1 MRFLLLPGLP
11 ALKAAGHDVMHVAKD
26 RPNERVILGWTRQQ
40 AGPGA
45 DDPRSRFRAATFASS
60 GPGACGRALPPAA
73 LASLLAALP
82 GDRNS
87 DPDWVRVQSLPLRTV
102 QP

>member
-1 MRFLLLPGLP
+1 L
-11 ALKAAGHDVMHVAKD
+11 
-26 RPNERVILGWTRQQ
+26 
-40 AGPGA
+40 AGPA
-45 DDPRSRFRAATFASS
+45 SRQDRVLMTRDHDFVQLLSPPVARVRAVD
-60 GPGACGRALPPAA
+60 ALPPAA

-87 DPDWVRVQSLPLRTV
+87 DPDWVRVQSLPLRTA